1 MEFSFRIFRW
11 GRYVARTKA
20 DQRKADLKADL
31 KVRLYDRPWCGERPL
46 DLSDIREDNGGFPPT
61 PKRPTPGIN
70 DPRFG

>member
-1 MEFSFRIFRW
+1 MEFSFRLFPL
-11 GRYVARTKA
+11 GRYAARTKA
-20 DQRKADLKADL
+20 DQRKADL

-61 PKRPTPGIN
+61 PKRPPPGIN